1 MIAIAVT
8 MTRASGHLGHKPY
21 NQGHDSSMRL
31 NIPNAIIA
39 ALCIFVLHPPAANA
53 AAGGNQVGIQ
63 EVVARAIRPVMA
75 RYAIPGMAVGIV
87 LNGQTYVFDYGIAS
101 KASGRPVESGTLF
114 EIGSVSKTFTATLVS
129 YAQLGGYLSLS
140 DTAGK
145 YFPTLRGSSFDA
157 VSLLELG
164 THTPGGFPLQLPD
177 DIHDTAQLM
186 SYFRNWKPAYAP
198 GTYRTYANPSIGMLG
213 LIAAKSFNENF
224 ATLMEH
230 RLFRSLGLNNSFINV
245 PADRMDTYAQG
256 YTSNDV
262 PIRVSPDILGS
273 EAYGVRINAGDLLRF
288 VEANMGMLPLDPEW
302 QRALTD
308 THTGYFRIGAMTQD
322 LVWEQYPYPVDLKT
336 LLDGNG
342 DRMSRQANPAARLKP
357 PLPPK
362 GDVLINK
369 TGSTNGFGTY
379 VAFIPDRKLGIVLLA
394 NKNYPIA
401 ARVTAALDILT
412 QLDRIRR

>member
-1 MIAIAVT
+1 M
-8 MTRASGHLGHKPY
+8 
-21 NQGHDSSMRL
+21 
-31 NIPNAIIA
+31 NIPGAIIA
-39 ALCIFVLHPPAANA
+39 VLCVCFLHPTAGDAADGSRTA
-53 AAGGNQVGIQ
+53 VQ
-63 EVVARAIRPVMA
+63 EVVAHAIRPVMA
-75 RYAIPGMAVGIV
+75 KYGIPGMAVGIV
-87 LNGQTYVFDYGIAS
+87 LDGQTYVYDYGVAS

-129 YAQLGGYLSLS
+129 YAQLGGHLSLS

-145 YFPTLRGSSFDA
+145 YFPILRGSRFDA

-198 GTYRTYANPSIGMLG
+198 GTYRTYANPSIGMFG
-213 LIAAKSFNENF
+213 LIAAKSMNEDF
-224 ATLMEH
+224 ATLMEG
-230 RLFRSLGLNNSFINV
+230 RLFPGLGLKDSFIHV
-245 PADRMDTYAQG
+245 PRNRMDSYAQG
-256 YTSNDV
+256 YTDADV
-262 PIRVSPDILGS
+262 PIRMSLDILGP
-273 EAYGVRINAGDLLRF
+273 EAYGVRINAGGLLRF

-322 LVWEQYPYPVDLKT
+322 LVWEQYSYPVDLKT

-342 DRMSRQANPAARLKP
+342 DRMSRHANPAARLEP

-369 TGSTNGFGTY
+369 TGSTNGFGAY

-401 ARVTAALDILT
+401 ARVTVALDILM
-412 QLDRIRR
+412 QLDRVRK